1 MPETVVEKVSFSEFK
16 IEKGILFTQ
25 SSTKIVCNSVLNVGA
40 CFTSCLTI
48 RLFLTLDLWQLSV
61 IFYMYVGMFDVF

>member
-1 MPETVVEKVSFSEFK
+1 MPETVVEKVSFGEFK

-25 SSTKIVCNSVLNVGA
+25 SSTKIVCNSVLNAGA

-48 RLFLTLDLWQLSV
+48 RLFLTLDLW
-61 IFYMYVGMFDVF
+61 